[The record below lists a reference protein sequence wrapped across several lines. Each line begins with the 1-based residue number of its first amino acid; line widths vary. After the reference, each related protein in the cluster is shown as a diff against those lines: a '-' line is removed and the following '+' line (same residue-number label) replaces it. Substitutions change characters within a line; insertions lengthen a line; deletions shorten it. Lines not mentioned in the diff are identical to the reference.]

1 MVAQWT
7 VGLLASLIPHSQ
19 AMLRYAL
26 DATVM
31 SFIAALTIGTGILFG
46 LFPALQNTRHNLFST
61 LKGQSAQASGTR
73 KAARFRTT
81 LATAQTAM
89 AMALVV
95 LAGLFAKSLLN
106 IGRADLGLNMDHVVT
121 FRVSPGLNGYAPERT
136 LQFLERVEDSV
147 AELPGVTDIGASTV
161 RLLAG
166 DDKGKTV
173 KVEGFST
180 APDVDSNS
188 RYTLVGP
195 GYFRALGIP
204 LIAGRE
210 FTRSDGPTAPKV
222 AIVNEQF
229 AKQFNLGREAVGK
242 WIAPENRDLDTQI
255 VGVVQNSKYSDVK
268 EVVGP
273 VFFRPYR
280 QGDDLDGVSFYVR
293 TSADSGGLLR
303 EIPQTIAKIDP
314 NVPVQEARTLP
325 EQVQQNISPDR
336 MIGILCTGFA
346 VIATIMAAI
355 GLYGVL
361 AYVVAQRTREIGLRM
376 ALGAAPAAIHR
387 MVLQQV
393 LWMAAYRRDHRNRHR
408 CRRRSICRGIIV

>member
-1 MVAQWT
+1 MNVGKVEVA
-7 VGLLASLIPHSQ
+7 
-19 AMLRYAL
+19 
-26 DATVM
+26 
-31 SFIAALTIGTGILFG
+31 
-46 LFPALQNTRHNLFST
+46 
-61 LKGQSAQASGTR
+61 
-73 KAARFRTT
+73 
-81 LATAQTAM
+81 
-89 AMALVV
+89 
-95 LAGLFAKSLLN
+95 N
-106 IGRADLGLNMDHVVT
+106 IVCA
-121 FRVSPGLNGYAPERT
+121 
-136 LQFLERVEDSV
+136 
-147 AELPGVTDIGASTV
+147 DIGASTV

-393 LWMAAYRRDHRNRHR
+393 LWMALIGGTIGIVTAVGAGRFAEALLFKLNGHDPAVLAAATVVIGLTAFTAGFIPARRAARVNPVKALRYD
-408 CRRRSICRGIIV
+408 